1 MTIIPWSSGRLLVW
15 DAMCCDT
22 FAISHVRAAVC
33 EAGAVA
39 AKAEE
44 NKRDKYSHLEASFLF
59 VPVAVETCG
68 ALGQRLESF
77 SGSWGGG

>member
-1 MTIIPWSSGRLLVW
+1 MTIILWSCGQMLVW
-15 DAMCCDT
+15 DATCCDT
-22 FAISHVRAAVC
+22 FAPSHVGMAVC

-44 NKRDKYSHLEASFLF
+44 NKDKYSHLDASFAF

-68 ALGQRLESF
+68 AFGPEAGGFLRELG
-77 SGSWGGG
+77 